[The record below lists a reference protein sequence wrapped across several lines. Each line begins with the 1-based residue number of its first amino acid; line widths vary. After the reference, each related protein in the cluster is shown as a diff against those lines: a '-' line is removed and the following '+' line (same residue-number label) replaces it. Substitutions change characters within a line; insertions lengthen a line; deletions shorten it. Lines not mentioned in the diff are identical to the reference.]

1 MDELTRH
8 RRTLLLGQRALDYYK
23 DTGLCV
29 FCNADDL
36 AGIPHE
42 DCDVGEVLGI
52 KVTPERVAE
61 KRQQRKVIDDFFQE
75 SLFPGEDQ
83 DEPSDHGQDG

>member
-1 MDELTRH
+1 
-8 RRTLLLGQRALDYYK
+8 
-23 DTGLCV
+23 
-29 FCNADDL
+29 
-36 AGIPHE
+36 
-42 DCDVGEVLGI
+42 
-52 KVTPERVAE
+52 VTPERVAE